1 MDNAGVFLDNKW
13 LVKDVS
19 LEIEKGKIITLIGPN
34 GSGKTTTAK
43 IALGLY
49 KNISGKVEKYTKK
62 IAYVPQKISIDWTL
76 PIRVF
81 DFMNLTSDLKNNEI
95 NEALE
100 ITGAKHL
107 INNDLKSLSGGEFQR
122 VLMARA
128 VAKKPDLLVLDEP
141 VQGVDFTGEIELYEL
156 IKKISE
162 TLKCGI
168 LLISHNLHVV
178 MSKTDHVVCLNGHV
192 CCSGTPI
199 SVANNKKYQ
208 ELFGEDVSKILSI
221 YEHKH
226 DHKHSADGS
235 VKEKLKMFDDF
246 FIRALFVG
254 IGMALV
260 TGPLGCFVVWRR
272 LSFFGDTLAHSALLG
287 ITIAYTMEINIALS
301 VFIISSL
308 VALML
313 LKLEKTTNLPTDAL
327 LGLLA
332 HSSLAVGLVVIGLI
346 ATIRFDLMGLLF
358 GDILAVNVNDIIIVW
373 FGGALILLVLK
384 LIYKPLFAS
393 TVNYELAEA
402 EGMKPERVKA
412 IFTLLL
418 AAIIAISIKMVGLLL
433 ITGMLILPAAIARN
447 ISSNPKGMVIYS
459 IIAGLMSVLI
469 GLFSSLQINTPSGPS
484 IITAGLILFVLSLI
498 KIKRSSQLKS

>member
-1 MDNAGVFLDNKW
+1 MESSNNLLVKMEKAGVFINNKW

-43 IALGLY
+43 MALGLY
-49 KNISGKVEKYTKK
+49 KNISGKVEKFTKK

-81 DFMNLTSDLKNNEI
+81 DFMILTSDLQDQEI
-95 NEALE
+95 NEALD

-107 INNDLKSLSGGEFQR
+107 LNNDLKSLSGGEFQR

-156 IKKISE
+156 IKKISK

-226 DHKHSADGS
+226 DHKHGVDGS
-235 VKEKLKMFDDF
+235 VE
-246 FIRALFVG
+246 
-254 IGMALV
+254 
-260 TGPLGCFVVWRR
+260 
-272 LSFFGDTLAHSALLG
+272 
-287 ITIAYTMEINIALS
+287 EN
-301 VFIISSL
+301 
-308 VALML
+308 
-313 LKLEKTTNLPTDAL
+313 
-327 LGLLA
+327 
-332 HSSLAVGLVVIGLI
+332 
-346 ATIRFDLMGLLF
+346 
-358 GDILAVNVNDIIIVW
+358 
-373 FGGALILLVLK
+373 
-384 LIYKPLFAS
+384 
-393 TVNYELAEA
+393 
-402 EGMKPERVKA
+402 
-412 IFTLLL
+412 
-418 AAIIAISIKMVGLLL
+418 
-433 ITGMLILPAAIARN
+433 
-447 ISSNPKGMVIYS
+447 
-459 IIAGLMSVLI
+459 
-469 GLFSSLQINTPSGPS
+469 
-484 IITAGLILFVLSLI
+484 
-498 KIKRSSQLKS
+498 